1 MSPAIDFILNIN
13 LIGRDVAELIRIQTR
28 NVLAE
33 TTMMGEMNLASD
45 DAEKKLYPIE
55 SFLIS
60 FFIGTFDKIS
70 NTS

>member
-55 SFLIS
+55 SY
-60 FFIGTFDKIS
+60 
-70 NTS
+70 